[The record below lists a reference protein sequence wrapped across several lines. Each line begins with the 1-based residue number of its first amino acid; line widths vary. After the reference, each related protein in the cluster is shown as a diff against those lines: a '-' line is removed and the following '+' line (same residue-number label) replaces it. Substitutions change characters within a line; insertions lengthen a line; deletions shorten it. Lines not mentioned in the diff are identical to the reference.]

1 MSILL
6 GVMVCRI
13 LRIYILEATIWK
25 MRLIK
30 KKNNG
35 YFGQLRWP
43 CNVGVGARAAVHMC
57 VCVCVLAC
65 ECARA

>member
-1 MSILL
+1 
-6 GVMVCRI
+6 MVCRN
-13 LRIYILEATIWK
+13 LTNLYTKGYFLEDAANK
-25 MRLIK
+25 E
-30 KKNNG
+30 KNNG

-57 VCVCVLAC
+57 VCVLAC